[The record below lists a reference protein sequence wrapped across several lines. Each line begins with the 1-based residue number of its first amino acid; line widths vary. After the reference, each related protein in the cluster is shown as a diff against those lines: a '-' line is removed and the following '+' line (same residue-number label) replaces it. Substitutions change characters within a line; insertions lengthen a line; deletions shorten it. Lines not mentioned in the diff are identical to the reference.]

1 MLLTT
6 AILTVA
12 FIICL
17 LIFLVTKN
25 AVIQTLTITV
35 GVTAY
40 HFVMRLAVGVVVN
53 LIMKNKANHNNF
65 WFREKVFEGKL
76 FKIIGIKKWKKYIP
90 SYSPDSFDVNKKTV
104 EEIIGATCQAE
115 IVHEIIMV
123 FSLLPIILI
132 PYFGAALAFIITS
145 VLSALIDFAFVML
158 QRYNRPRLVKVI
170 SGNIN
175 RKIYTAVISKNN
187 D

>member
-25 AVIQTLTITV
+25 AVIKTLVITV

-40 HFVMRLAVGVVVN
+40 HFVMRLAVGLVVN

-65 WFREKVFEGKL
+65 WFREKGFESKL
-76 FKIIGIKKWKKYIP
+76 FKIIGIKKWKKYLP
-90 SYSPDSFDVNKKTV
+90 SYNPESFNVNKKTV

-115 IVHEIIMV
+115 IVHEIIMPLSFLPTCFIPLFGEPFV
-123 FSLLPIILI
+123 FVLTSLLSAIFDLTFVII
-132 PYFGAALAFIITS
+132 
-145 VLSALIDFAFVML
+145 
-158 QRYNRPRLVKVI
+158 QRYNRPRILRLAQKHK
-170 SGNIN
+170 
-175 RKIYTAVISKNN
+175 RK
-187 D
+187 

>member
-25 AVIQTLTITV
+25 AIIQTLAITV
-35 GVTAY
+35 GITAY
-40 HFVMRLAVGVVVN
+40 HFVMRLAVGLVVN
-53 LIMKNKANHNNF
+53 LIMKNKANHNSF
-65 WFREKVFEGKL
+65 WFREKGFEGKL
-76 FKIIGIKKWKKYIP
+76 FKIIGIKKWKKYLP
-90 SYSPDSFDVNKKTV
+90 TYSPDTFDTSKKTLK
-104 EEIIGATCQAE
+104 EIVGATCQAE
-115 IVHEIIMV
+115 IVHETIMV

-132 PYFGAALAFIITS
+132 PYLGAAVAFIITS

>member
-25 AVIQTLTITV
+25 AVIQTLAITL

-40 HFVMRLAVGVVVN
+40 HFVMRLAVGLVVN

-65 WFREKVFEGKL
+65 WFREKDFEGKL
-76 FKIIGIKKWKKYIP
+76 FKIIGIKKM
-90 SYSPDSFDVNKKTV
+90 
-104 EEIIGATCQAE
+104 E
-115 IVHEIIMV
+115 
-123 FSLLPIILI
+123 
-132 PYFGAALAFIITS
+132 
-145 VLSALIDFAFVML
+145 
-158 QRYNRPRLVKVI
+158 
-170 SGNIN
+170 
-175 RKIYTAVISKNN
+175 KIYSLV
-187 D
+187 